1 MNIQKLKNGKFR
13 VREMYN
19 GKTYSKNYDY
29 RPTQK
34 EIRKDMQDLI
44 GRDYYA
50 SNDTFINSAK
60 TYIDSKSNILSHST
74 LKNYDQYMR
83 SVPKKFAN
91 TYLSDINKIVLQ
103 NLVNDYAKL
112 HSSKSARNFY
122 GFVSAVV
129 YTFTDKRFKVILPPK
144 IKREKYIPTL
154 EDVKLMINLSDGT
167 PYDIALLLASYG
179 LRIGEIIALTL
190 DDVEDGIIKINKSA
204 AYVNHKRVIKPPK
217 TFESNRIIKVP
228 LYITNKIKK
237 EQRIYNGCN
246 TAINEWLYKVQ
257 DENKLPHFSIHKF
270 RHFFAS
276 ELHNKNVPNKVIQKM
291 GGWST
296 DVVLKTVYQH
306 AQDYEVI
313 DIFGLD
319 LGQKFQKNLT

>member
-1 MNIQKLKNGKFR
+1 MNITKLKNGHYR

-19 GKTYSKNYDY
+19 GKTYSKTYDI

-34 EIRKDMQDLI
+34 DIRKDMQDLI

-60 TYIDSKSNILSHST
+60 IYIDSKSNILSHST

-83 SVPKKFAN
+83 AVPKKFAN

-103 NLVNDYAKL
+103 NVVNEYSKK
-112 HSSKSARNFY
+112 HSPKSARNFY

-129 YTFTDKRFKVILPPK
+129 YTFTDKRYKIILPPK

-154 EDVKLMINLSDGT
+154 DDVKLMIDLSEET

-190 DDVEDGIIKINKSA
+190 SDVEDGIIKINKSA

-217 TFESNRIIKVP
+217 TFESNRTIKVP
-228 LYITNKIKK
+228 QFITDKIKK
-237 EQRIYNGCN
+237 EKRIYEGCN

-257 DENKLPHFSIHKF
+257 DEHNLPHFSIHKF

-276 ELHNKNVPNKVIQKM
+276 ELHNRNVPNKVIQKM
-291 GGWST
+291 GGWAT
-296 DVVLKTVYQH
+296 DIVLKTVYQH
-306 AQDYEVI
+306 AQDYETI
-313 DIFGLD
+313 IEK
-319 LGQKFQKNLT
+319 KFDPI